1 MAVQIINGIMAVFF
15 VIGALDYLLDN
26 KLGLGSEFERGFGC
40 AEKLFITMGGFV
52 ALAPVIARVL
62 SPVVCPF
69 FRRLGADPSLFAGIF
84 SGVDAGGYP
93 LALQLADDPA
103 MGVFNG
109 AIVGSMLGV
118 ALLCTIPLG
127 IASTKPQE
135 RVSMIY
141 GLICGLITI
150 PIGCL
155 VGGLVGGYG
164 MTGVLKNTLPV
175 LVLSIVLSL
184 LLLFAKDLI
193 VRILIVFGKIILAI
207 AVFGMVVSGLQF
219 LLDRTLI
226 EGLTGLGEV
235 CTIIGQI
242 CIFIA
247 GAFPMLAV
255 LRRLLRKPLAA
266 VSRKLGIN
274 EVSSGDFLT
283 TLASSLPTLA
293 DLPLMDE
300 KGRMLNVAFA
310 TSACFVFGDHLA
322 YLAAAAP
329 EVSVP
334 MIAAKL
340 TAGICGLALAVLL
353 APRLLKK

>member
-1 MAVQIINGIMAVFF
+1 
-15 VIGALDYLLDN
+15 
-26 KLGLGSEFERGFGC
+26 
-40 AEKLFITMGGFV
+40 
-52 ALAPVIARVL
+52 
-62 SPVVCPF
+62 
-69 FRRLGADPSLFAGIF
+69 
-84 SGVDAGGYP
+84 
-93 LALQLADDPA
+93 
-103 MGVFNG
+103 
-109 AIVGSMLGV
+109 
-118 ALLCTIPLG
+118 
-127 IASTKPQE
+127 
-135 RVSMIY
+135 
-141 GLICGLITI
+141 
-150 PIGCL
+150 
-155 VGGLVGGYG
+155 

-184 LLLFAKDLI
+184 LLLFAKNLI

-207 AVFGMVVSGLQF
+207 AVFGIVVSGLQF

-226 EGLTGLGEV
+226 EGLTGLDEV

-266 VSRKLGIN
+266 VSKKLGIN

-293 DLPLMDE
+293 DLPQMDE

-340 TAGICGLALAVLL
+340 SAGISGLVLAIVL
-353 APRLLKK
+353 APKLLRK

>member
-1 MAVQIINGIMAVFF
+1 MVVQIINTIVAIFLVL
-15 VIGALDYLLDN
+15 GALDYLLGN
-26 KLGLGSEFERGFGC
+26 RLGLGPEFERGFGC
-40 AEKLFITMGGFV
+40 AAKLFLTMGGFV

-69 FRRLGADPSLFAGIF
+69 FRSIGVDPSLFAGIF
-84 SGVDAGGYP
+84 SGVDAGGLP
-93 LALQLADDPA
+93 LALCLADDPA
-103 MGVFNG
+103 MGYFNG

-127 IASTKPQE
+127 IACTKPEE
-135 RVSMIY
+135 RPPMIY

-155 VGGLVGGYG
+155 AGGAVGGYG

-175 LVLSIVLSL
+175 IALSVVLSL

-193 VRILIVFGKIILAI
+193 VRVLTVFGKCILAI
-207 AVFGMVVSGLQF
+207 AVFGMVVSGLEF
-219 LLDRTLI
+219 LLDRTII
-226 EGLTGLGEV
+226 EGMTSLQEV

-247 GAFPMLAV
+247 GVFPLLAV
-255 LRRLLRKPLAA
+255 IKRLANKPLTAA
-266 VSRKLGIN
+266 SRKLGIN
-274 EVSSGDFLT
+274 ETACGDFLT
-283 TLASSLPTLA
+283 TLANSLPVLA

-329 EVSVP
+329 EVSAA

-340 TAGICGLALAVLL
+340 IAGFCGLALAIIL
-353 APRLLKK
+353 APKLLK

>member
-1 MAVQIINGIMAVFF
+1 
-15 VIGALDYLLDN
+15 
-26 KLGLGSEFERGFGC
+26 
-40 AEKLFITMGGFV
+40 
-52 ALAPVIARVL
+52 
-62 SPVVCPF
+62 
-69 FRRLGADPSLFAGIF
+69 
-84 SGVDAGGYP
+84 
-93 LALQLADDPA
+93 

-127 IASTKPQE
+127 IASTKPEE

-155 VGGLVGGYG
+155 VGGIVGGYG
-164 MTGVLKNTLPV
+164 MTGVLNNTLPV

-184 LLLFAKDLI
+184 LLLFAKNLI

-219 LLDRTLI
+219 LLGRTLI
-226 EGLTGLGEV
+226 EGLTGLEEV

-255 LRRLLRKPLAA
+255 LRRLLKKPLAA

-274 EVSSGDFLT
+274 EVASGDFLT

-340 TAGICGLALAVLL
+340 SAGISGLVLAIVL
-353 APRLLKK
+353 APKLLRK